1 MGACVCGCI
10 GVGVCLRACSIT
22 YPACNEQAS
31 YCHLRPLWLL
41 QISWQYLVN
50 NTIFGNKLLHM
61 KCMFRFSL
69 QRSFE
74 TFPILRRIQRDIVI
88 NVKTS
93 WSKVFPILA
102 WKVTLGNNPNA
113 TTSPILVG
121 ISWNLNFLDRFLKKK
136 LKYQV
141 SYKSVPRKP
150 SCFMRTDR
158 QTDMTKRIVL
168 FLNFVNA
175 SYTAICFYQQRRR
188 TSVLSTRDA
197 ISKKSFNMATR
208 IIAR

>member
-1 MGACVCGCI
+1 MGI
-10 GVGVCLRACSIT
+10 GVCVLTCSST
-22 YPACNEQAS
+22 YPACNSQAS

-41 QISWQYLVN
+41 QIPWQYLVN
-50 NTIFGNKLLHM
+50 NTIFGCKLLYM

-69 QRSFE
+69 QRSFQ

-93 WSKVFPILA
+93 WSKVFPILV
-102 WKVTLGNNPNA
+102 WKVTLGNNPKA

-121 ISWNLNFLDRFLKKK
+121 FHKTWIFSTDFGNRK
-136 LKYQV
+136 LKYQI
-141 SYKSVPRKP
+141 SYKFVPRKP

-175 SYTAICFYQQRRR
+175 SYTTICFYQQRRR

-197 ISKKSFNMATR
+197 ISKKSFNMVTR